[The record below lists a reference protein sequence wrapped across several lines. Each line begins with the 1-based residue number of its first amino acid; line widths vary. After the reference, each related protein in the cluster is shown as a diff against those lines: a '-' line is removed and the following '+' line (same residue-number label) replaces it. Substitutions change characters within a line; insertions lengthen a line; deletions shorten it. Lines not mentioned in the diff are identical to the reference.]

1 MSSSKSGKILSPST
15 QRDGRLN
22 CRIDKGLLDWVRWY
36 AVQRRTTVTQI
47 VINYF
52 QHLKTRYEESGI
64 SEVDQF

>member
-1 MSSSKSGKILSPST
+1 MSSSKSGKTSSRST
-15 QRDGRLN
+15 PREDRLN

-36 AVQRRTTVTQI
+36 AGQRRTTVTQL

-52 QHLKTRYEESGI
+52 QHLKSSYEESGI